1 MSETIARLH
10 AHVHGRV
17 QGVNFRHYT
26 QVEARRLEVVGWVT
40 NRLDRS
46 VEVVAEGEKKDLK
59 KLLNFLHQGPP
70 SARVERV
77 EHTWTEATGEFKN
90 FRVKF

>member
-1 MSETIARLH
+1 MSETTVRLH
-10 AHVHGRV
+10 AHVYGRV

-26 QVEARRLEVVGWVT
+26 QVEARRLGIVGWVT

-46 VEVVAEGEKKDLK
+46 VEVVAEGKKENLE

-70 SARVERV
+70 SARVERT
-77 EHTWTEATGEFKN
+77 EHTWTEATGEFRN